1 MLGRAPGVAPLT
13 LSTVVA
19 AALGW
24 ATLLL
29 VARNTDQS
37 AYSSFAILWGVFYGF
52 AGICAGLQ
60 QEVTRTTLEAQSE
73 RPDVV
78 RISLASATL
87 RVGAVL
93 CLAVLATFGLW
104 RNSIGA
110 EVGVAIGIMLGVLGL
125 TGLVVVLGALAAV
138 YRWRAL
144 AGLLLADSALRILAV
159 GLALAASDSLTAQAI
174 AIGCA
179 SWVWLP
185 LVIFGPDAAALRAR
199 LQRRVETRRFVGQV
213 AAAMTATGCASLLIA
228 GFPWLLAMT
237 SRDSVGAATA
247 GLLAAL
253 VLFRSPVI
261 ALVYGLRP
269 LILRGFLS
277 KPSRAPG
284 RAIRAWL
291 WCLVIGGGLA
301 ASAYLAGPR
310 VLSITFGSDFKVSGW
325 QAAGLVLSST
335 LLSMA
340 TISSLALLAIAA
352 HRSVAGSW
360 ILAVVV
366 TILVL
371 ALPVQQDRGVVAAA
385 IVGPLAALAWH
396 SARLAASGRL
406 PDHEVGM
413 AG

>member
-1 MLGRAPGVAPLT
+1 MPLT

-29 VARNTDQS
+29 VARSTDQS
-37 AYSSFAILWGVFYGF
+37 AYSSFAILWGIFYGF

-60 QEVTRTTLEAQSE
+60 QEVTRATAEAQSE
-73 RPDVV
+73 RADAR
-78 RISLASATL
+78 RIPLAAAAL
-87 RVGAVL
+87 AVGAIL
-93 CLAVLATFGLW
+93 CLAVLATFALW
-104 RNSIGA
+104 RESIGA
-110 EVGVAIGIMLGVLGL
+110 ELGVAAGLMVGVLGL
-125 TGLVVVLGALAAV
+125 TGLVAILGALAGAR
-138 YRWRAL
+138 RWRAL
-144 AGLLLADSALRILAV
+144 AGLLLADAAVRILAV
-159 GLALAASDSLTAQAI
+159 ALALEMSNSITAQAI

-179 SWVWLP
+179 SWVWVP
-185 LVIFGPDAAALRAR
+185 LVIVGRGAPALRAR
-199 LQRRVETRRFVGQV
+199 LERRVEPRRFMGQA

-253 VLFRSPVI
+253 VLFRSPVL

-277 KPSRAPG
+277 NPPRALG

-291 WCLVIGGGLA
+291 WCMVVGGALA
-301 ASAYLAGPR
+301 ASAYVAGPWVLR
-310 VLSITFGSDFKVSGW
+310 VTFGPGFVVSGW
-325 QAAGLVLSST
+325 QAAGLVVSAT

-340 TISSLALLAIAA
+340 TISSLALLAISA
-352 HRSVAGSW
+352 HGSVVVSW
-360 ILAVVV
+360 VLAVVV
-366 TILVL
+366 TALVL
-371 ALPVQQDRGVVAAA
+371 ALPVEQDRGLVAAA
-385 IVGPLAALAWH
+385 IAGPLVALAWQA
-396 SARLAASGRL
+396 ARMTASRRL
-406 PDHEVGM
+406 PEHEERM

>member
-1 MLGRAPGVAPLT
+1 
-13 LSTVVA
+13 
-19 AALGW
+19 
-24 ATLLL
+24 
-29 VARNTDQS
+29 
-37 AYSSFAILWGVFYGF
+37 
-52 AGICAGLQ
+52 
-60 QEVTRTTLEAQSE
+60 
-73 RPDVV
+73 
-78 RISLASATL
+78 
-87 RVGAVL
+87 
-93 CLAVLATFGLW
+93 VLATFGLW

-335 LLSMA
+335 LLSM
-340 TISSLALLAIAA
+340 LAIAA

>member
-1 MLGRAPGVAPLT
+1 M
-13 LSTVVA
+13 STVVA

-29 VARNTDQS
+29 VARSTDQS
-37 AYSSFAILWGVFYGF
+37 AYSSFAILWGIFYGF

-60 QEVTRTTLEAQSE
+60 QEVTRATAEAQPE
-73 RPDVV
+73 REDAIGIP
-78 RISLASATL
+78 LAAAAL

-93 CLAVLATFGLW
+93 CLVVVSTFGLW
-104 RNSIGA
+104 RASIDA
-110 EVGVAIGIMLGVLGL
+110 ELGVALGFVFGVFGL
-125 TGLVVVLGALAAV
+125 TGLVVILGALAAA
-138 YRWRAL
+138 YRWRAI
-144 AGLLLADSALRILAV
+144 AGLLLADAVVRILAV
-159 GLALAASDSLTAQAI
+159 ALALDVSSSLTAQAI

-179 SWVWLP
+179 SWVWMP
-185 LVIFGPDAAALRAR
+185 LVIVGPDATALRAR
-199 LQRRVETRRFVGQV
+199 LQCRVETRRFMGQV

-237 SRDSVGAATA
+237 SRDSVGTATA

-277 KPSRAPG
+277 KPSRALG
-284 RAIRAWL
+284 RALRAWL
-291 WCLVIGGGLA
+291 WCLVIGGALT
-301 ASAYLAGPR
+301 ASAYVAGPW
-310 VLSITFGSDFKVSGW
+310 VLHLTFGSGFNVSGW

-360 ILAVVV
+360 VLAVVV
-366 TILVL
+366 TMLVL

-396 SARLAASGRL
+396 SARMAASSRL
-406 PDHEVGM
+406 PEHDERT
-413 AG
+413 AR